1 MTPEDKY
8 FQLYNRL
15 LEEVAAL
22 HKSNQ
27 RRIRIGMRALL
38 VVTVG
43 LMVLMFLSNGNRV
56 ITLMLWIFS
65 MFTLAAYLIAVEYA
79 DDELTKRLQEIMEME
94 QDLDLTPLTA
104 LPPKRPSRLAQ
115 RIRKTMEEKQ
125 SVEEESTSETEES
138 AEEKWETEVP
148 PETEELPAAHAA
160 EEPESPEENSD
171 EEVQP

>member
-104 LPPKRPSRLAQ
+104 LPPKRPGRLAQ

-125 SVEEESTSETEES
+125 AAEEESTSETEES
-138 AEEKWETEVP
+138 AEEWETEVP
-148 PETEELPAAHAA
+148 PETEELPSAHAA
-160 EEPESPEENSD
+160 EEPESPEENSN

>member
-27 RRIRIGMRALL
+27 RRIRMGMRALL

-65 MFTLAAYLIAVEYA
+65 MFT
-79 DDELTKRLQEIMEME
+79 
-94 QDLDLTPLTA
+94 
-104 LPPKRPSRLAQ
+104 
-115 RIRKTMEEKQ
+115 
-125 SVEEESTSETEES
+125 
-138 AEEKWETEVP
+138 
-148 PETEELPAAHAA
+148 
-160 EEPESPEENSD
+160 
-171 EEVQP
+171 